1 MAKREGPT
9 AQANQNVEE
18 LPSSVQGC
26 TVARAGAGGG
36 GPHGTTAPTSAT
48 PWVPQATAPSSS
60 SQMAVQSDSA
70 ASTGVVFRA
79 IASTQD
85 PSEDEAFVAPHLS
98 SVDVFVSAGIHASA
112 LG

>member
-1 MAKREGPT
+1 LQELERV
-9 AQANQNVEE
+9 VEDLME
-18 LPSSVQGC
+18 RLHRPLRLS
-26 TVARAGAGGG
+26 
-36 GPHGTTAPTSAT
+36 
-48 PWVPQATAPSSS
+48 WVPQATAPSSS

-70 ASTGVVFRA
+70 ASTGVLFRA